1 MLGYILKKTRM
12 LETSVI
18 KKCLNG
24 KKISN
29 NVYAT
34 YLNSFELD

>member
-1 MLGYILKKTRM
+1 MFGYILKKTCM

-24 KKISN
+24 KKGSD

-34 YLNSFELD
+34 YPSSFELD